1 MNVFFACIIP
11 CIFLFTFLYA
21 ACKKIKIY
29 DAFTDGAKGAIPLI
43 TSIFP
48 YIASVMILS
57 ELFSVSGLK
66 EKTLGLLSP
75 TFQTLGIPKEIAPLL
90 LMKPL
95 SGNGSIAVLSDIL
108 TTYGAD
114 SYIARCACV
123 AYGSSETAFYIGAV
137 YFAGLKRK
145 SLPVAILIS
154 LFSFFAAV
162 VFGCFLCKFM

>member
-1 MNVFFACIIP
+1 MNAFFASLIP
-11 CIFLFTFLYA
+11 CIFILSFLYA
-21 ACKKIKIY
+21 AFKKVKIY
-29 DAFTDGAKGAIPLI
+29 DSFTEGVKGAIPLI

-48 YIASVMILS
+48 FIATVLILS
-57 ELFSVSGLK
+57 ELFAVSGLE
-66 EKTLGLLSP
+66 EKMLFALSP
-75 TFQTLGIPKEIAPLL
+75 VFNAIGVPEEIAPLI

-108 TTYGAD
+108 NTYGVD

-123 AYGSSETAFYIGAV
+123 TYGSSETALYIGAV
-137 YFAGLKRK
+137 YFSGLKRK
-145 SLPVAILIS
+145 TLPAALAVA